1 MVGITGQH
9 RIYSLPLSK
18 VFDPT
23 DADTNYECKTIHLGH
38 PTAEHPFGQLAIS
51 DRASLKLSSF
61 RKESMLEILNT
72 SSGDLCSWSL
82 VPDVGKCRYDVL
94 S

>member
-23 DADTNYECKTIHLGH
+23 DADTNYECKTMHLGH
-38 PTAEHPFGQLAIS
+38 PTPKHSFGQLAIL
-51 DRASLKLSSF
+51 DRASLKLSGF
-61 RKESMLEILNT
+61 RKESMLEVLNT
-72 SSGDLCSWSL
+72 SSGDHCLHPIL
-82 VPDVGKCRYDVL
+82 VSVAIMC
-94 S
+94 

>member
-23 DADTNYECKTIHLGH
+23 DADTNYECKTMHLGH
-38 PTAEHPFGQLAIS
+38 TTPKHTFGQLVLS
-51 DRASLKLSSF
+51 DRASLKRSIWFSEGINA
-61 RKESMLEILNT
+61 RGSQYLEH
-72 SSGDLCSWSL
+72 
-82 VPDVGKCRYDVL
+82 
-94 S
+94 